1 MASTLFEACPRTGEA
16 YLAGHSPLEGPPPLK
31 DSRCKFECGLFTE
44 TVPGFTQTFA
54 FSAARTVVH
63 MDADL
68 YSSTLFVLVT
78 IAPMLKAGDIIIF
91 DEFADVMNEFRAL
104 LDVMSCIP
112 LKLTVIGAVNWGNK
126 VAFAVG

>member
-1 MASTLFEACPRTGEA
+1 
-16 YLAGHSPLEGPPPLK
+16 
-31 DSRCKFECGLFTE
+31 
-44 TVPGFTQTFA
+44 
-54 FSAARTVVH
+54 